1 MSLAI
6 GIGEFY
12 LRSLAAIQAA
22 GCDRET
28 IVDMIEIVGNA
39 HDIAKKSYEDGTPD
53 LGTLQ

>member
-39 HDIAKKSYEDGTPD
+39 HEIAKKAFEPD
-53 LGTLQ
+53 APGMETLQ